1 MFNRALQFYARN
13 LALWVVLFGVVAY
26 CWPEPVQFLGKGMK
40 WFFALTMFGIGVV
53 LKPRD
58 FRIFAQNPWLV
69 VVGCCAQYTIM
80 PLGAFIISRLFRLP
94 PEYTVGLILTG
105 AAPGAMTSNVMSY
118 LAKADAAYSV
128 SLTTASTLLCPI
140 MTPGLTYL
148 LAGAAM
154 DVPFLNMFLDLV
166 LTVVAPLLAGFA
178 LRYAA
183 GARIDAVI
191 ELFPAVSATFIVFI
205 CSVVI
210 ASNRDALPSIT
221 AAVTHVKGE
230 KVLEAGVA
238 IPVIIIAIFLA
249 DVLLNLYG
257 MAAGYGVGALFRM
270 AVERRRT
277 LAIEVGMQNAGLGV
291 VLAQEHFDEKATLP
305 AVFFVFLCIVTA
317 SLLTSYWQR
326 SATTDA
332 TVSPNA
338 RVHGGEP

>member
-1 MFNRALQFYARN
+1 MLSRVLRSYTRN
-13 LALWVVLFGVVAY
+13 LALWVVLFGIFAY

-53 LKPRD
+53 LKPGD
-58 FRIFAQNPWLV
+58 FRVFAQKPWLV
-69 VVGCCAQYTIM
+69 VVGCCAQYTLM
-80 PLGAFIISRLFRLP
+80 PFGAFVVSRLFRLP
-94 PEYTVGLILTG
+94 PEYAVGLILTG

-128 SLTTASTLLCPI
+128 SLTTASTLVCPL

-154 DVPFLNMFLDLV
+154 DVPFLDMFLDLA

-183 GARIDAVI
+183 GARMDAVI
-191 ELFPAVSATFIVFI
+191 EVFPAISATFIVFI
-205 CSVVI
+205 CGVVI
-210 ASNRDALPSIT
+210 ASNRGALPSIT
-221 AAVTHVKGE
+221 ATLSDVKGQA
-230 KVLEAGVA
+230 VLQAGIVIPLIIVA
-238 IPVIIIAIFLA
+238 LFFA
-249 DVLLNLYG
+249 DLLLNLFG
-257 MAAGYGVGALFRM
+257 MAAGYGAGVLFRM
-270 AVERRRT
+270 PVERRRT

-326 SATTDA
+326 TGGSAK
-332 TVSPNA
+332 SP
-338 RVHGGEP
+338 R